1 MTSPASQTPSAQA
14 DETLAL
20 LGLLGSRI
28 CHDLISPLGA
38 IGNGIELLAMSGSSA
53 GPETALIEDSVR
65 NANAR
70 IRFFRIAFGAAQPGQ
85 SLSRR
90 EVLSVIDDI
99 SHGARVSFDWT
110 VEGDV
115 SRCDARLAFL
125 LMQCF
130 ETVMPFGGTVR
141 IINHPSGWGVIGTS
155 DRFRDEPGLWA
166 LAEGKHHDI
175 SDLKAAD
182 LHFALTPLVAQDMNR
197 AIEITHSP
205 TEISVRF

>member
-1 MTSPASQTPSAQA
+1 
-14 DETLAL
+14 
-20 LGLLGSRI
+20 
-28 CHDLISPLGA
+28 
-38 IGNGIELLAMSGSSA
+38 MSGGSA

-99 SHGARVSFDWT
+99 SQGARVTFDWT

-115 SRCDARLAFL
+115 TRCEARLAFL
-125 LMQCF
+125 VMQCF

-141 IINHPSGWGVIGTS
+141 IISHPSGWSVIGTS
-155 DRFRDEPGLWA
+155 ERFRDEPDLWA
-166 LAEGKHHDI
+166 LARHESDDL

-182 LHFALTPLVAQDMNR
+182 LHFALAPLVAQDLDRRLQVTRMPN
-197 AIEITHSP
+197 
-205 TEISVRF
+205 EISVRF

>member
-1 MTSPASQTPSAQA
+1 MTTSPSSQAS
-14 DETLAL
+14 DTLTL

-38 IGNGIELLAMSGSSA
+38 IGNGIELLSMSGGSP

-70 IRFFRIAFGAAQPGQ
+70 IRFFRIAYGAAQSGQ
-85 SLSRR
+85 LLSRR
-90 EVLSVIDDI
+90 EVTSVIDDI
-99 SHGARVSFDWT
+99 SHGARVTFDWT

-115 SRCDARLAFL
+115 DRADARLAFL

-141 IINHPSGWGVIGTS
+141 IIRNPDRWSLIGTS
-155 DRFRDEPGLWA
+155 ERFRDEPGLW
-166 LAEGKHHDI
+166 DI
-175 SDLKAAD
+175 AGGRAADMSALKAAEI
-182 LHFALTPLVAQDMNR
+182 HFGLAPLVARDLNKTL
-197 AIEITHSP
+197 EIDQESG
-205 TEISVRF
+205 EIRVRF